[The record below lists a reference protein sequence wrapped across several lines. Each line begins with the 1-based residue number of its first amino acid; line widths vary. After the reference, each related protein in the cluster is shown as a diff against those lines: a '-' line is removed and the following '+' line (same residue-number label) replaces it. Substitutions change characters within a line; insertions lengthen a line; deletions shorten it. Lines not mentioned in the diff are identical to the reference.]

1 MNRRVATV
9 TAAVVV
15 ALAVATGAF
24 AIFRSAVL
32 SKVRDKPGDPSAWTE
47 VAWPFPVDQW
57 GSGKAF
63 KCKPAGC
70 DGADVNL
77 YIRAKLGSCN
87 CATGVASDEDLDRMS
102 DFDLVSGEVSPLAPG
117 RSVRIGEMN
126 GRVRAYALTDPGPGA
141 SLISV
146 VFNDR
151 CDMVVATVVLARDQP
166 TTIERA
172 VIEFL
177 NSAPLLHW
185 TELALGL

>member
-1 MNRRVATV
+1 MNRRMATAVAT
-9 TAAVVV
+9 VV

-24 AIFRSAVL
+24 AIFRSAVPAN
-32 SKVRDKPGDPSAWTE
+32 VGPKPGDPSAWIE
-47 VAWPFPVDQW
+47 VAWPFSVDQW

-63 KCKPAGC
+63 KCKPAVC
-70 DGADVNL
+70 DGTDVTV

-117 RSVRIGEMN
+117 RPVTVGGMS
-126 GRVRAYALTDPGPGA
+126 GRVRTYALTASRPGTSA
-141 SLISV
+141 ISII
-146 VFNDR
+146 FNDR
-151 CDMVVATVVLARDQP
+151 CDMVVATVVLPTDQY
-166 TTIERA
+166 TTIEPA

-185 TELALGL
+185 AELTLGL

>member
-1 MNRRVATV
+1 MATI
-9 TAAVVV
+9 V

-24 AIFRSAVL
+24 AIFRSAVAP
-32 SKVRDKPGDPSAWTE
+32 KGRDKPGDPSAWTE

-77 YIRAKLGSCN
+77 YLRAKLGFCN

-102 DFDLVSGEVSPLAPG
+102 DFDLVSREVSQLAPG
-117 RSVRIGEMN
+117 RPVRVGEMN
-126 GRVRAYALTDPGPGA
+126 GRVRAYALTASRPGTSA
-141 SLISV
+141 ISI

-151 CDMVVATVVLARDQP
+151 CDMVVATVVLPKDQHA
-166 TTIERA
+166 TIEPA
-172 VIEFL
+172 VLQFL

-185 TELALGL
+185 AELALGL

>member
-9 TAAVVV
+9 VVTVV
-15 ALAVATGAF
+15 ALAVAAGAF
-24 AIFRSAVL
+24 AIFRSTA
-32 SKVRDKPGDPSAWTE
+32 SPNARHKPGDPSAWTE

-70 DGADVNL
+70 GGADVNL

-87 CATGVASDEDLDRMS
+87 CTTGVASDEDLDRMS
-102 DFDLVSGEVSPLAPG
+102 DFDLVSREVSPLAPG
-117 RSVRIGEMN
+117 RPIRIGEMS
-126 GRVRAYALTDPGPGA
+126 GRVRAYALTAPRPGTSA
-141 SLISV
+141 ISV

-151 CDMVVATVVLARDQP
+151 CDMAVATVLLPPDQP
-166 TTIERA
+166 TTIEPA

-185 TELALGL
+185 AELALGL

>member
-1 MNRRVATV
+1 MNRRAAPFVATV
-9 TAAVVV
+9 V
-15 ALAVATGAF
+15 ALTVATGAF
-24 AIFRSAVL
+24 AIFRSAVAP
-32 SKVRDKPGDPSAWTE
+32 KVHDKPGDPSAWSE

-70 DGADVNL
+70 DGTDVNL

-87 CATGVASDEDLDRMS
+87 CAAGVATDEDLDRMS
-102 DFDLVSGEVSPLAPG
+102 DFDLVSREVSPLAPG
-117 RSVRIGEMN
+117 RPVRIGDMN
-126 GRVRAYALTDPGPGA
+126 GRVRAYALAASRPGTSA
-141 SLISV
+141 ISV

-151 CDMVVATVVLARDQP
+151 CDMVVATVVLPRDQS
-166 TTIERA
+166 TTIEGA